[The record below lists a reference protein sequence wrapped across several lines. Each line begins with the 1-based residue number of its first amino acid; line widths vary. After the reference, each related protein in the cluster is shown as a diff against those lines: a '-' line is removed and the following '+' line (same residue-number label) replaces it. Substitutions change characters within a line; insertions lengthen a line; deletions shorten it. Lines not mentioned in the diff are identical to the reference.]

1 MAKKQKTKTLN
12 FKKYNRILW
21 IAFSTAL
28 LGVVL
33 MFIFAATGVFGPLP
47 TFEELENPE
56 INLAT
61 EVISIDGK
69 TLGKYYHENRTPV
82 NYKDLPK
89 NLVHALVATE
99 DERFYNH
106 SGIDVRGT
114 IRAIVKLGKGGGAST
129 ITQQLAKMLF
139 TKRASGNIIKR
150 VIQKAKEWVIAIQL
164 ERQYTKHEI
173 ITMYLNKYDFLNLA
187 VGIRSASRI
196 YFGKEPKELKTEEA
210 AMLVGML
217 KNASY
222 FNPIRRPKL
231 VEKRRN
237 VVLNQMLRNK
247 FISKQELDS
256 LVKIPLTLNLH
267 REDTNDGIATYFR
280 EYLRS
285 FMKKWTKKNKKPDGS
300 SYNIYRDGLKIFV
313 TIDSRMQKYAE
324 EAVKRHMSNL
334 QRAFFKQQKNN
345 KSAPFVYV
353 PSKALKKEKNPRK
366 AWLLKKKEK
375 KSFNESIKRIMQSAI
390 KRSSRYKRMKK
401 AGATD
406 KEIRKAFNTKRNM
419 HVFSWG
425 KDKDTIMTPLDSIRY
440 YKYFLQTGVLSVEP
454 QTGHIKVWVGG
465 IDYKYFKYDHVKQ
478 SKRQVGSTFKPFV
491 YATVINQ
498 LKISPCA
505 KYPNIP
511 FTIPA
516 GTFGIRKDWT
526 PSNSEGKY
534 GGLLTLKQALAKSVN
549 VITARMMYKVGPKN
563 VVRLAKSL
571 GITSNIPEVP
581 SIALGTVD
589 LSLYEMVGAYSTFAN
604 QGMYI
609 KPMVVLRI
617 EDKNGTVLENF
628 LPKTREVLS
637 KQAAYTVINL
647 LEGVTQFGS
656 GIRLRTS
663 NGVYPDSIATGYPYQ
678 FKNPIAGKTG
688 TTQNQ
693 SDGWFMGMVP
703 NLATGVWVGAE
714 NRSVH
719 FTDITRGQGASM
731 ALPIWAL
738 YMKQVYKDS
747 ILNISKG
754 NFVKP
759 KHISINLDCNT
770 FNKNPKLKKV
780 PKDDPKF

>member
-1 MAKKQKTKTLN
+1 MAKKSKIKSLN
-12 FKKYNRILW
+12 FKKYNRALW
-21 IAFSTAL
+21 IVFFTGIISVTL
-28 LGVVL
+28 LFV
-33 MFIFAATGVFGPLP
+33 FAAAGVFGPLP

-89 NLVHALVATE
+89 NLVQALVATE

-114 IRAIVKLGKGGGAST
+114 ARAIIKMGKGGGAST

-139 TKRASGNIIKR
+139 TKRASGNIFKR
-150 VIQKAKEWVIAIQL
+150 VIQKTKEWVIAIQL

-222 FNPIRRPKL
+222 FNPLRRPKL

-247 FISKQELDS
+247 FISQQERDS
-256 LVKIPLTLNLH
+256 LVKIPLSLDLH

-280 EYLRS
+280 EYLRN
-285 FMKKWTKKNKKPDGS
+285 FMKKWAKTNKKPDGS
-300 SYNIYRDGLKIFV
+300 SYNIYRDGLKIYV

-366 AWLLKKKEK
+366 AWILKKKEE

-390 KRSSRYKRMKK
+390 KRSLRYKRMKK

-419 HVFSWG
+419 HVFGWD
-425 KDKDTIMTPLDSIRY
+425 KDKDTILTPLDSIRY

-478 SKRQVGSTFKPFV
+478 SRRQVGSTFKPFV

-516 GTFGIRKDWT
+516 GTFGIRNDWT

-571 GITSNIPEVP
+571 GITSKIPEVP

-637 KQAAYTVINL
+637 KEAAYTVINL

-656 GIRLRTS
+656 GIRLRTT

-747 ILNISKG
+747 TLNISQG
-754 NFVKP
+754 EFVKP
-759 KHISINLDCNT
+759 KHISINLDCNS
-770 FNKNPKLKKV
+770 FNKNPKLKEV
-780 PKDDPKF
+780 PKGDPKF